1 MLHHEVLRN
10 LVRCKYLQV
19 YCNNSY
25 LRSKFELKC
34 ALNTSNCF
42 RVSIE
47 IIAFSKICTIFVCII
62 NLSIL
67 LSHGSDDKL
76 LSNNDGGIF
85 DDPPA
90 LSESG
95 VMMPEQPPH
104 DDMDDDDNVS
114 SEYHLELNLELP
126 VFHY

>member
-1 MLHHEVLRN
+1 M
-10 LVRCKYLQV
+10 
-19 YCNNSY
+19 
-25 LRSKFELKC
+25 
-34 ALNTSNCF
+34 
-42 RVSIE
+42 
-47 IIAFSKICTIFVCII
+47 
-62 NLSIL
+62 NLSVLLKFHEFVDAKLIL
-67 LSHGSDDKL
+67 SDDKL

-114 SEYHLELNLELP
+114 SEYDLGLDLELL
-126 VFHY
+126 VFSWFDWDSNSLKACWAQKYEMCKPLQGVEEEMGRVAQFLNVLT

>member
-1 MLHHEVLRN
+1 M
-10 LVRCKYLQV
+10 
-19 YCNNSY
+19 
-25 LRSKFELKC
+25 
-34 ALNTSNCF
+34 
-42 RVSIE
+42 VS
-47 IIAFSKICTIFVCII
+47 
-62 NLSIL
+62 
-67 LSHGSDDKL
+67 SDDKL

-114 SEYHLELNLELP
+114 SEYDLGPDLELLSTHAVWILIPEKHTKLKSVKCGKPLEGVEEMGGVAQP
-126 VFHY
+126 VDVLT

>member
-1 MLHHEVLRN
+1 MV
-10 LVRCKYLQV
+10 
-19 YCNNSY
+19 
-25 LRSKFELKC
+25 
-34 ALNTSNCF
+34 A
-42 RVSIE
+42 
-47 IIAFSKICTIFVCII
+47 
-62 NLSIL
+62 
-67 LSHGSDDKL
+67 SDDKL

-114 SEYHLELNLELP
+114 SEYDLGPDLELLSTHVVWIQIPLKHPKLKSMKCSKAPEGVEEGMGGLAQP
-126 VFHY
+126 VNVLT